1 MKSKKSIKSILI
13 MAILGIFSL
22 FFINMSFAAN
32 TAKINVEVA
41 NLRAEANENSKVLE
55 QLSKDE
61 KVDIIEKNENW
72 YKIKARGITGF
83 VRQDLI
89 TLNEEQTGNTSE
101 NNISNNQNASETNKN
116 ENTVNEQ
123 TVETSSISSNVKEDN
138 EIKLGKQK
146 ISEDTKV
153 KIVPAINATDI
164 TEIKKGDEVE
174 VTEIINGWVCIET
187 QTAKGW
193 IRNEKIQEQNDQN
206 ENKNQDQDDVKN
218 EEQNEN
224 TKNKEEQQ
232 SEEKTESNNQ
242 KSNTVIK
249 TLYVNSSAVN
259 MRKEASTQSEVL
271 KTLTLNTSVDVYEE
285 ANGWSRVKVDGK
297 EGYISS
303 SLLSTT
309 QRETSRSA
317 ETPRTAIPTEENN
330 NEETSDVIETSSADE
345 QQTEETNSSTGESLS
360 GSSVVD
366 TAKSFIG
373 SKYVYGGASPSGFDC
388 SGFTSYIYKQYGVN
402 LNRTATGQF
411 QNGVAVDRDDLQA
424 GDLIIFGK
432 SESSISHVGI
442 YMGDG
447 MIVHAANPSR
457 GVTTDTIESGYY
469 DRNYVGA
476 RRVM

>member
-41 NLRAEANENSKVLE
+41 NLREEANENSKVLE
-55 QLSKDE
+55 QLSLNE
-61 KVDIIEKNENW
+61 KVDIIEKNGNW
-72 YKIKARGITGF
+72 YKIKVRGITGF

-89 TLNEEQTGNTSE
+89 TLNDEQTGDTSE
-101 NNISNNQNASETNKN
+101 NNIFNSQNDSEANKN

-123 TVETSSISSNVKEDN
+123 TVETSSNSLNVKDDN

-146 ISEDTKV
+146 ISEDTKL

-164 TEIKKGDEVE
+164 TEVKKGDEVE

-193 IRNEKIQEQNDQN
+193 IRKEKIQKEDNQN
-206 ENKNQDQDDVKN
+206 ETQNQEDVKN
-218 EEQNEN
+218 EQQDEN
-224 TKNKEEQQ
+224 TENKEEQQ
-232 SEEKTESNNQ
+232 TEEDSQSNNQ

-249 TLYVNSSAVN
+249 TLYINSSAVN

-303 SLLSTT
+303 SLLSAT

-317 ETPRTAIPTEENN
+317 EAPRTTTPTEEIDNDEPSNVSETNN
-330 NEETSDVIETSSADE
+330 SEE
-345 QQTEETNSSTGESLS
+345 QQVEETNSSTVESSS

-366 TAKSFIG
+366 TAMSFIG

-402 LNRTATGQF
+402 LNRTATGQY
-411 QNGVAVDRDDLQA
+411 QNGVAVDRDNLQA